1 MGKKIEKRIINN
13 EDNQID
19 RNDYYNYDDIIII
32 NKLIKRDIS
41 DEIKKFNV
49 SIIEI
54 TPNTKL
60 YRKKDVL
67 NLPSVSDFYKESKLK
82 EYYSDLENKINKK

>member
-1 MGKKIEKRIINN
+1 MGKIEKRIINN

-19 RNDYYNYDDIIII
+19 RNDYYNDDDIKNIS
-32 NKLIKRDIS
+32 KLIKRNIKT
-41 DEIKKFNV
+41 EIQNYNV

>member
-1 MGKKIEKRIINN
+1 MGKIEKRIITS

-19 RNDYYNYDDIIII
+19 RTDYYNDDDIKNIS
-32 NKLIKRDIS
+32 KLIKRNIKT
-41 DEIKKFNV
+41 EIQNYNV

-54 TPNTKL
+54 TPDTKL

-67 NLPSVSDFYKESKLK
+67 NLPSVSLHIKESKLK
-82 EYYSDLENKINKK
+82 EYYSDLENKITKK